1 MNVLIEHYK
10 KHENGRDTFYYQGK
24 PVIMVT
30 TAKLPLR
37 FGYGSFNEPKKL
49 LDYNIDVEDIVKI
62 VQEGCL
68 GLSDY

>member
-10 KHENGRDTFYYQGK
+10 KADNGRDTMYYNGK
-24 PVIMVT
+24 PVVAVT

-37 FGYGSFNEPKKL
+37 FGYGSLNESRKL
-49 LDYNIDVEDIVKI
+49 LDYNIDVEDIIKI

-68 GLSDY
+68 SRAD

>member
-1 MNVLIEHYK
+1 
-10 KHENGRDTFYYQGK
+10 
-24 PVIMVT
+24 
-30 TAKLPLR
+30 LR
-37 FGYGSFNEPKKL
+37 FGYGSLNEPKKL